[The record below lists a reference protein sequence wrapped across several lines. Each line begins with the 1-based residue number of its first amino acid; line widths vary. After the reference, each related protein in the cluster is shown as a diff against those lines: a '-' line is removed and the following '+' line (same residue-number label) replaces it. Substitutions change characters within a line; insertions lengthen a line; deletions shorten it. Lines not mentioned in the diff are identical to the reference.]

1 MGVLSTLSRALHART
16 LSKQVLV
23 QTVTKDLGLVV
34 NACESLVLACKAV
47 AMSVVA
53 WVGSFICCENTSSA
67 FCNDRCFEPGK
78 FDSMLPHAIKYF
90 SL

>member
-1 MGVLSTLSRALHART
+1 M
-16 LSKQVLV
+16 

-47 AMSVVA
+47 AMAVVA

-67 FCNDRCFEPGK
+67 FCNDRCFEPGIFTRREARRVK
-78 FDSMLPHAIKYF
+78 NIFLLILVSFKY
-90 SL
+90 